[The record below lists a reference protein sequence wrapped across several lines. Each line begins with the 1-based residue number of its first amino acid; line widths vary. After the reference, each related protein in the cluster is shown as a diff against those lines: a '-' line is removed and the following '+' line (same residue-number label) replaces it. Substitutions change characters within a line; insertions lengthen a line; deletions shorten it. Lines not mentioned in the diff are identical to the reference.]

1 MKRAQRIRWIVYLVL
16 ILTSLLSSVVSAQT
30 EGQVLVLEVTGPV
43 TPVMLSYIERGI
55 EEAEAREAEAMVIML
70 NTPGGDVDL
79 TKKIIQA
86 IVASD
91 VPVVVYVAPRGAFCA
106 YVPTHRRAAV

>member
-30 EGQVLVLEVTGPV
+30 AGEVLVLEVTGPV

-55 EEAEAREAEAMVIML
+55 EHAEENEALAVVIQIGRL
-70 NTPGGDVDL
+70 ALGRRT
-79 TKKIIQA
+79 
-86 IVASD
+86 AS
-91 VPVVVYVAPRGAFCA
+91 
-106 YVPTHRRAAV
+106 